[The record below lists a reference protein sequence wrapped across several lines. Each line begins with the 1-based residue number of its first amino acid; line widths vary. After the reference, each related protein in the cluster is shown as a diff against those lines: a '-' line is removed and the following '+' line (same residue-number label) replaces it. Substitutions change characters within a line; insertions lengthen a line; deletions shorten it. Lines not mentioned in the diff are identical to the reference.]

1 MIRARYRRILAF
13 FARAIAGV
21 LYWDFFLSSIGMKAS
36 ARRTRAQRMKSLAI
50 EFRELAI
57 EMGGVMIKVGQF
69 LSSRVDV
76 LPREVTAVL
85 ADLQDEVSPETFD
98 DIRRVLETSLG
109 APLES
114 KFDWF
119 EEQPMASASIGQAH
133 RARLTLPDENGNPQS
148 HAVVVKVQRPNI
160 REIVATDLAALA
172 RVSGWLHRF
181 RTIRKHANVPA
192 LMGELSRAVELEMDY
207 LHEGRNAEQF
217 AENFKDDPG
226 VLVPQVFWEV
236 TTREVITLADVQAI
250 KITDYQ
256 SIEAAGI
263 SRSEVA
269 DRLFNVYLK
278 QILEDRFFHAD
289 PHPGNLFVEPVG
301 EKEDSPRKW
310 RLVFVDFGMAGEISP
325 RVMEGLREAVIAL
338 GTTDAARMVQAEQ
351 KLNFLLPSADL
362 ALLERAYQRLFERF
376 SGKSTRDMMKMHG
389 EETAAFFEEFSQLIY
404 ELPYQLPE
412 NMILLGRCFSILSG
426 ICTGLDPAFNL
437 WTSVGPYTTRL
448 MDMQGERG
456 LEYWLKELLDT
467 LLVTV
472 SLPRKMEG
480 LIRHIESGK
489 LEVSFTS
496 LEQKITQLERS
507 QWRFAEAILFSVFF
521 FAAVQL
527 FLADQVGLAA
537 IPAAFAIFVLVLL
550 IFERRG

>member
-36 ARRTRAQRMKSLAI
+36 AHRTRPQRMKALAI
-50 EFRELAI
+50 EFRDLAI

-98 DIRRVLETSLG
+98 DIRRVLETSLS
-109 APLES
+109 ASLES

-119 EEQPMASASIGQAH
+119 EEKPMASASIGQAH

-160 REIVATDLAALA
+160 RDIVATDLAALN

-181 RTIRKHANVPA
+181 RKIRKHANVQA

-207 LHEGRNAEQF
+207 IHEGRNAEQF
-217 AENFKDDPG
+217 AENFKEDSG
-226 VLVPQVFWEV
+226 VLVPRVFWEV

-256 SIEAAGI
+256 AIEAAGI
-263 SRSEVA
+263 PRSEVA

-310 RLVFVDFGMAGEISP
+310 RLVFVDFGMAGEITP
-325 RVMEGLREAVIAL
+325 KVMEGLREAVIAL

-376 SGKSTRDMMKMHG
+376 SGKSTRDMMKMHS

-426 ICTGLDPAFNL
+426 ICTGLDPTFNL

-448 MDMQGERG
+448 MDMQGGRG
-456 LEYWLKELLDT
+456 LEFWLKEILDT

-472 SLPRKMEG
+472 SLPRKVEG

-489 LEVSFTS
+489 LEVTFTS

-527 FLADQVGLAA
+527 YLADQVGLAA